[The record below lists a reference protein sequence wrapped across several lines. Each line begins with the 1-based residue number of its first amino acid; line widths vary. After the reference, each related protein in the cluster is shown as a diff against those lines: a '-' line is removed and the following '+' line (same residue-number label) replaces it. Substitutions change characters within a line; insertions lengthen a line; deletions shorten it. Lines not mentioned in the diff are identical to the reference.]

1 MLSTFPDIY
10 PDELLISVYARLF
23 LRLRAT
29 PELTARLLFDSS
41 TIFLKG
47 DLPHRLSHLAAILPP
62 WYRPTVREMIEQ
74 HTLLPFYKLC
84 CPYYEYEDHIMDMR
98 WHPYDRGTISQI
110 RMVTTLRYCA
120 LCCQEDRDQVGEYY
134 WHRSH
139 QIPGVQVCPIHQ
151 VFLGCSEIPLLKL
164 RATDL
169 MSASAA
175 TSLQPTA
182 PSRINLDDQDH
193 RRILRIASVLVNS
206 IAPGSSQ
213 LSRDSRSIYQLVKES
228 LYLTKHCV
236 HKPPI
241 TITEVP
247 KAFIGQE
254 WTRNLVSLKQ

>member
-1 MLSTFPDIY
+1 MLSTFPHVY
-10 PDELLISVYARLF
+10 PDELLISVYARFF

-29 PELTARLLFDSS
+29 PEMTARLLFGCS
-41 TIFLKG
+41 TILLKG

-84 CPYYEYEDHIMDMR
+84 RPYYEYEKHIMGMR
-98 WHPYDRGTISQI
+98 THPYDRGTISQL
-110 RMVTTLRYCA
+110 RTVSTLRYCA

-151 VFLGCSEIPLLKL
+151 VFLECSEIPLLKI

-175 TSLQPTA
+175 TSLQPAA
-182 PSRINLDDQDH
+182 PRRINLDDQDH
-193 RRILRIASVLVNS
+193 RRILRIASELVAS
-206 IAPGSSQ
+206 IAPVSSEH
-213 LSRDSRSIYQLVKES
+213 SRDRCSIYQLVKES
-228 LYLTKHCV
+228 LYLTKHCA

-241 TITEVP
+241 TITEIP

-254 WTRNLVSLKQ
+254 WTRNLVSLNQ

>member
-1 MLSTFPDIY
+1 MLSTFPRIY
-10 PDELLISVYARLF
+10 PDELLISVYARCF
-23 LRLRAT
+23 RRLRAT
-29 PELTARLLFDSS
+29 PEMTAHLLFGSS
-41 TIFLKG
+41 TILLKG
-47 DLPHRLSHLAAILPP
+47 DLPHRLSHLTTILPP
-62 WYRPTVREMIEQ
+62 WYRPTVHEMIEQ

-84 CPYYEYEDHIMDMR
+84 SLFCKYEDHMMGMR
-98 WHPYDRGTISQI
+98 WHSYDRAQI
-110 RMVTTLRYCA
+110 RGIRTVTTIRYCA

-151 VFLGCSEIPLLKL
+151 VFLECSAIPLLKI

-169 MSASAA
+169 IFASAE
-175 TSLQPTA
+175 TSLQPAA
-182 PSRINLDDQDH
+182 PRRINPDDQDH
-193 RRILRIASVLVNS
+193 RRILRIASELVQS

-213 LSRDSRSIYQLVKES
+213 HPQASGSITQLVKES

-241 TITEVP
+241 TITEIP